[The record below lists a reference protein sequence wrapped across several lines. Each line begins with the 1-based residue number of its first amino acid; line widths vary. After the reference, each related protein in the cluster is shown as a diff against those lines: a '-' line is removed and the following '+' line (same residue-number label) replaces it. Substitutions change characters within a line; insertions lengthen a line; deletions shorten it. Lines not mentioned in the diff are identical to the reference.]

1 MLRLTVERILPLISM
16 EDVYAVIN
24 ICYKESVIKQLP
36 CVSKDNV
43 ICEPIGKNMAPC
55 IGLGTAYILKKIP
68 MRSCRYLQRT
78 ILLSRKRSS
87 ETSCKRQSQL
97 QSREGRCHYRDNAQ
111 QAGDKLWIYISIL
124 KNQRWN
130 RKWAGNWN
138 YKRGVFFHACGIRWL
153 WILVDNSLKS
163 IVKEN
168 CRAK

>member
-78 ILLSRKRSS
+78 ILLSRKKSF
-87 ETSCKRQSQL
+87 ETSCKRQLQL

-111 QAGDKLWIYISIL
+111 QTGDELWIY
-124 KNQRWN
+124 
-130 RKWAGNWN
+130 
-138 YKRGVFFHACGIRWL
+138 
-153 WILVDNSLKS
+153 
-163 IVKEN
+163 
-168 CRAK
+168 